1 MPNETIVASR
11 RDCAPHLTPKL
22 APWMRNLIEKP
33 GVASAW
39 LSAYGSPLHV
49 VVESEFKRNIK
60 DLRSPLQDRGVAG
73 SVFFARKANKLP
85 WFVSLAKQ
93 EGIGVDTASLQEV
106 KETLALGVPPS
117 QVVITAIGKKQ
128 ELVDIA
134 VREGCLLIIDN
145 IDELDQISATAAK
158 LNMKARIG
166 LRLAG
171 FEVLGTK
178 VFSRFGL
185 PFDDHRE
192 IISTVD
198 SKHVSLEFLH
208 AHLDRYDT
216 TQRAIAGL
224 RLVEAADY
232 AAQHGHSIKGIDLGG
247 GIVMRYLDSKE
258 QWDEFN
264 ASLLEAVKGER
275 PSFTYLE
282 DGLGYHRVK
291 DEIIGKPDLYPA
303 WNDMSKE
310 RFIAAVLDYCEG
322 GTPFHKQLSQ
332 RGIGLYFEPGR
343 ALLDNV
349 GMTLATVTF
358 RKRDTLG
365 NLLVGFEMNRMNL
378 RPFRAEYCCDPIL
391 PANNSRPRADEGVY
405 FVGNLCSESD
415 LIYRRKLDLP
425 YIPEREDFVF
435 FANTAGY
442 LAHHMEIGT
451 HGNPLPKNLLIDP
464 TSWEVKA
471 TV

>member
-1 MPNETIVASR
+1 MPNETTVASR

-22 APWMRNLIEKP
+22 APWMKDLIEKP

-39 LSAYGSPLHV
+39 LNAYGSPLHI

-60 DLRSPLQDRGVAG
+60 DLRLPLQERGVAG

-85 WFVSLAKQ
+85 WFVSLAKE

-145 IDELDQISATAAK
+145 IDELEQIGATAAK
-158 LNMKARIG
+158 LNTIARIG
-166 LRLAG
+166 LRFAG
-171 FEVLGTK
+171 FEVMGTK

-192 IISTVD
+192 IISKVD
-198 SKHVSLEFLH
+198 KSNLKLEFLH

-232 AAQHGHSIKGIDLGG
+232 AAGYGHTIVGIDLGG

-258 QWDEFN
+258 QWEEFN
-264 ASLLEAVKGER
+264 SSLLAAVKGER

-282 DGLGYHRVK
+282 DGLGYQRVR

-303 WNDMSKE
+303 WNNMSKE
-310 RFIAAVLDYCEG
+310 RFIAAVLDYAES
-322 GTPFHKQLSQ
+322 GTPFHKELSG

-349 GMTLATVTF
+349 GMTVALVTF

-391 PANNSRPRADEGVY
+391 PANNERPRAAEGAY

-415 LIYRRKLDLP
+415 LLYRRKLDLP
-425 YIPEREDFVF
+425 YIPERGDFVF

-451 HGNPLPKNLLIDP
+451 HGNPLPTNLLIDP
-464 TSWEVKA
+464 TTRDVKA
-471 TV
+471 SV

>member
-1 MPNETIVASR
+1 MPNETIVASL

-22 APWMRNLIEKP
+22 APWMKRLIEKP

-49 VVESEFKRNIK
+49 VVESEFRRNVK
-60 DLRSPLQDRGVAG
+60 DLRSPLIDRNVSG
-73 SVFFARKANKLP
+73 SLFFARKANKLP
-85 WFVSLAKQ
+85 WFVSLAKD

-106 KETLALGVPPS
+106 KETLALGVPGP
-117 QVVITAIGKKQ
+117 QVVVTAIGKKQ

-134 VREGCLLIIDN
+134 IREGCLLIVDN
-145 IDELDQISATAAK
+145 IDEVEQIGTAARK
-158 LNMKARIG
+158 LGKPARIG
-166 LRLAG
+166 LRFSG

-185 PFDDHRE
+185 PFEDHRQ
-192 IISTVD
+192 ILSTVD
-198 SKHVSLEFLH
+198 PSILKLEFLH

-224 RLVEAADY
+224 RLLEVADCAAEL
-232 AAQHGHSIKGIDLGG
+232 GHTISSVDLGG
-247 GIVMRYLDSKE
+247 GIVMRYLNSRQ
-258 QWDEFN
+258 QWEEFN
-264 ASLLEAVKGER
+264 DSLLASVAGER
-275 PSFTYLE
+275 PYFTYLE
-282 DGLGYHRVK
+282 DGLGYHRTGNGV
-291 DEIIGKPDLYPA
+291 IGKPDLYPA
-303 WNDMSKE
+303 WNQISKE
-310 RFIAAVLDYCEG
+310 RFIAAVLDYCDG
-322 GTPFHKQLSQ
+322 DVPFHRQLTG
-332 RGIGLYFEPGR
+332 RNIGLYFEPGR

-391 PANNSRPRADEGVY
+391 PANDQRPRATEGAY

-415 LIYRRKLDLP
+415 LLYRRKLDLP

-451 HGNPLPKNLLIDP
+451 HGNPVPKNILVDP
-464 TSWEVKA
+464 ESWEVKA
-471 TV
+471 SV